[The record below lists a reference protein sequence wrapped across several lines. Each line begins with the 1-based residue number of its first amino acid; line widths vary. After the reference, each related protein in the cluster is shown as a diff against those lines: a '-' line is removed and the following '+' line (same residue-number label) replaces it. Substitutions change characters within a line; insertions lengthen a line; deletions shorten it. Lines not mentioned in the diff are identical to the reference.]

1 MYQRADSESSCC
13 IFFQWSIRCLSRPP
27 KPLSYCSIVESC
39 IFPVLLYGSEN
50 WVLNSSL
57 LQELEYFQAEFGRH
71 VLKLPKFSSNTA
83 PLLVLN
89 WPTMCARVLCN
100 KLSFLICVCRGKST
114 SLSTQVFRSIAVSD
128 VTSMSIV
135 KQCHFLDSIL
145 DTQFTNDVLNNS
157 ELSSRDLKK
166 RIIEADRLK
175 IMEKSEN
182 RPSLFHIFCIARENK
197 WLKFWDVALEYG
209 YNGSKA
215 LLAILKSLCLTVFS
229 DRHCPMQNCTYIVPQ
244 GVPLCQHFFECHTE
258 FDSSVIT
265 DCILSSTSNS
275 DQFMSL
281 IPLGLSLL
289 KVLPF

>member
-1 MYQRADSESSCC
+1 MKCLGVWWDNFTSSHACIKERIQKARAA
-13 IFFQWSIRCLSRPP
+13 FFSNGQLGAFQGLLN
-27 KPLSYCSIVESC
+27 PLSYCSIVESC

-175 IMEKSEN
+175 
-182 RPSLFHIFCIARENK
+182 SLKTIH
-197 WLKFWDVALEYG
+197 
-209 YNGSKA
+209 
-215 LLAILKSLCLTVFS
+215 LC
-229 DRHCPMQNCTYIVPQ
+229 
-244 GVPLCQHFFECHTE
+244 
-258 FDSSVIT
+258 
-265 DCILSSTSNS
+265 STS
-275 DQFMSL
+275 FA
-281 IPLGLSLL
+281 
-289 KVLPF
+289 